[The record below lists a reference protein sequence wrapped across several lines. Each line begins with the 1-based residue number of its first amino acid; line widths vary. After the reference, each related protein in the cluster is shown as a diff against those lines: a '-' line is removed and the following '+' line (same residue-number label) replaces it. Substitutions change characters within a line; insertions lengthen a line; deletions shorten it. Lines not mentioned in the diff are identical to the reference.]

1 MPTSKCNGK
10 FCHPYK
16 GGRIFSIQDKKCRE
30 SEAFVDSS
38 QPFYFFTNIV
48 TENKA
53 TILGHVTLV
62 ARTPLLTTE
71 LAAGD

>member
-16 GGRIFSIQDKKCRE
+16 GGRLFSSQDKKYCE

-38 QPFYFFTNIV
+38 PPFYFFNKIITV
-48 TENKA
+48 NKA
-53 TILGHVTLV
+53 TILGHIILV
-62 ARTPLLTTE
+62 AQTPPLTSELTT
-71 LAAGD
+71 GD